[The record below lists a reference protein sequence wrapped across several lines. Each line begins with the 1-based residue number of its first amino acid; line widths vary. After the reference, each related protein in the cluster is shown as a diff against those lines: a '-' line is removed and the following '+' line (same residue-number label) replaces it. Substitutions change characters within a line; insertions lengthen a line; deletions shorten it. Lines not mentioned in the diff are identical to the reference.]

1 MIARTLLER
10 VFSAASME
18 RWNDHP
24 HPAVFTELGKQ
35 AHKMAAAWVLG
46 KCEEDR
52 GESVDWEAL
61 IRGGI
66 FEFLYRVVVTDIRP
80 PVFHKLMQDPETKT
94 RLDEWVASRLE
105 PELSALPAG
114 MGRAFRE
121 YHRSAGKTLEQRIL
135 SAAHYMATKWEF
147 GFILHWSAGM
157 YGIDRTRR
165 EVEANIAAITLP
177 SARRMLDDPDGSP
190 LWGFISMVGQL
201 TFQKR
206 WAQTPRMPSTSVLG
220 HLLFVAVASW
230 LLSHEIGASL
240 QQGRLCPRRIYNNFF
255 GGLFHDLPEV
265 LTRDIISPVKASVE
279 GLDDMIRRYEREAM
293 EERILPLLPPHWHR
307 ELRWYTEEEFTNKTW
322 HEGKDRIDPIER
334 HEGDIPA
341 ALNKDR
347 YSPYDGRLVELC
359 DKLAAYLEASASIST
374 GVRSTELESAKRQL
388 YARFHSSCVCG
399 LPLGYLF
406 EYFR

>member
-1 MIARTLLER
+1 MITRTLLER

-35 AHKMAAAWVLG
+35 AHKMVAVWVLG

-52 GESVDWEAL
+52 GKSVDWEAL

-80 PVFHKLMQDPETKT
+80 PVFHKLMQDGETKA

-105 PELSALPAG
+105 PDLAALSPDMA
-114 MGRAFRE
+114 RAFRE
-121 YHRSAGKTLEQRIL
+121 YHRAEPATLERRIL

-147 GFILHWSAGM
+147 AFILHWSAGM
-157 YGIDRTRR
+157 YGIERTRR
-165 EVEANIAAITLP
+165 EVEANINAITLP
-177 SARRMLDDPDGSP
+177 SARRMLDDPGNSP
-190 LWGFISMVGQL
+190 LWGFFSMVGQL

-206 WAQTPRMPSTSVLG
+206 WAQTPRVPSTSVLG

-230 LLSHEIGASL
+230 LLSHEAGAAL
-240 QQGRLCPRRIYNNFF
+240 PQGRLCPRRLYNNFF

-279 GLDDMIRRYEREAM
+279 GMDDMIRRYERAAM
-293 EERILPLLPPHWHR
+293 EERILPLLPPAWHR
-307 ELRWYTEEEFTNKTW
+307 ELCWYAEEEFTNKTW
-322 HEGKDRIDPIER
+322 HEGTGRIDPIER
-334 HEGDIPA
+334 HAGDIPD
-341 ALNKDR
+341 ALNEDR
-347 YSPYDGRLVELC
+347 YDPLDGHLVELC
-359 DKLAAYLEASASIST
+359 DKLAAYIEASASIST
-374 GVRSTELESAKRQL
+374 GIRSSELESAKRQL
-388 YARFHSSCVCG
+388 YDRFHASRVCG